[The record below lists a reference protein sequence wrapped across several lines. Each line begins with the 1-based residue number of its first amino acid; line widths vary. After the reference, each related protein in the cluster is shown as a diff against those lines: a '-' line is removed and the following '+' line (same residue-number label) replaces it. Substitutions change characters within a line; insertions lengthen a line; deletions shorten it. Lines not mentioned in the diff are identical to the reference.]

1 MNRCLNKNADFHRA
15 DWISLLNSAGIRQK
29 TTVTPENCNLY
40 HYAGNNPVRY
50 IDPDGRTIRDDYAY
64 QLRTQGKQAA
74 IMPKVFGVGL
84 NFVETE

>member
-15 DWISLLNSAGIRQK
+15 DWISLLNSTGIRQK

-40 HYAGNNPVRY
+40 HYAANNPIRY
-50 IDPDGRTIRDDYAY
+50 IDQNGRTIRDDYAY

-74 IMPKVFGVGL
+74 IIPKVFGVGL